1 LFLHILFIYSTPT
14 LIKDIRTW
22 EKEFFKKSSIS
33 NDQRNIEFR
42 DFAVAFGEICG
53 GQLKAA
59 DQLDRIAQAQAKQ
72 KDKDEY
78 RSSRKSRRR
87 RKSSRSSDS
96 DSDDDYNRRR
106 NRPEEVGVEIGK

>member
-1 LFLHILFIYSTPT
+1 MFLHILFIYSTPT

-72 KDKDEY
+72 KDKDSEPSKILLRY
-78 RSSRKSRRR
+78 ICFFSSLQN
-87 RKSSRSSDS
+87 SSITNPGS
-96 DSDDDYNRRR
+96 N
-106 NRPEEVGVEIGK
+106 NVKM